1 VSNYAYLLLPSPQ
14 SGRVMDHHLQCKGC
28 GYWYGGEDYGYGPC
42 QVKQQRADARFIT
55 FGQHPCDEPEVTEGS
70 D

>member
-1 VSNYAYLLLPSPQ
+1 
-14 SGRVMDHHLQCKGC
+14 MDHHLQCKGC